1 MEYHI
6 QLQFEKLSIPLIQ
19 PSTCILELSFF
30 DKTLRYDYP
39 LTSPI
44 AVSLPFAFSSSPN
57 PKQAI
62 SLTIMLKL
70 SKKYK
75 KIAHGDIS
83 IYKKYFTSDTA
94 TIDKWVNLSLYQT
107 QLETMGHSTDI
118 IKAELNKGKIFV
130 KLTILDFIEVKKKF
144 LSKEPSVQSN
154 KPERVRSIAE
164 NPNELLRGKI
174 KQGKPNAHSDEMDVN
189 DETISQKE
197 FEDGLSELSISIVD
211 VNEDGREGLELTEF
225 INEDYLSKL
234 KQLIES
240 DYDSILP
247 KDVDNL
253 KQMNE
258 MLYQKY
264 SELKSK
270 YHEMLTALNN
280 ENEEM
285 RKKAKWYYDTYKE
298 IKKEVFKGRKELQA
312 KQHDLQKT
320 IHANSEFNKKVI
332 DNVVRYR
339 NEVNE
344 MKEKLGMNSVDKGKE
359 DENEEGE
366 AKMMCEL
373 LRKAAAMG
381 VNVFDGLDEDEKTEM
396 KRLLGVQEEDESENE
411 IGSKIIALIENDVNE
426 LFSQKMI
433 TNVNIDQINTYQ
445 YSFTDDKGSKLITF
459 KIENDKLYNV
469 QGEGFDEWLIKNF
482 AC

>member
-1 MEYHI
+1 MEYNI
-6 QLQFEKLSIPLIQ
+6 QLQFEKLSIPLIE
-19 PSTCILELSFF
+19 PSTCIFELSFF
-30 DKTLRYDYP
+30 DKKLRYDYP

-44 AVSLPFAFSSSPN
+44 NLSLPFTFPSSQT
-57 PKQAI
+57 PKHTI

-75 KIAHGDIS
+75 KIAHGDIH
-83 IYKKYFTSDTA
+83 IYKKYLTSETP
-94 TIDKWVNLSLYQT
+94 TIEKFINLFLYQS
-107 QLETMGHSTDI
+107 QLEAMGHSTDT
-118 IKAELNKGKIFV
+118 IKAELNKGKLFV
-130 KLTILDFIEVKKKF
+130 KLIILDFMEIKKKI
-144 LSKEPSVQSN
+144 LPNNN
-154 KPERVRSIAE
+154 K
-164 NPNELLRGKI
+164 L
-174 KQGKPNAHSDEMDVN
+174 KQPKANSHV
-189 DETISQKE
+189 DETEVIDEPQMQNE

-234 KQLIES
+234 KSLIEN

-247 KDVDNL
+247 KDINKL

-264 SELKSK
+264 NDLKNK
-270 YHEMLTALNN
+270 YNEMLTALNS

-285 RKKAKWYYDTYKE
+285 RKKAKWYYDNYKE
-298 IKKEVFKGRKELQA
+298 IKKEVFKGRKELRN
-312 KQHDLQKT
+312 KQNELQKT

-332 DNVVRYR
+332 DNIVLYR

-344 MKEKLGMNSVDKGKE
+344 MKEKLGMNDVNKVNDE
-359 DENEEGE
+359 DTNM
-366 AKMMCEL
+366 KMMCEL
-373 LRKAAAMG
+373 LRKAIANG
-381 VNVFDGLDEDEKTEM
+381 VNVFEGLDEDEKINM
-396 KRLLGVQEEDESENE
+396 KKILGVQEEDDNENE

-445 YSFTDDKGSKLITF
+445 YNFTNDKGSKLITF
-459 KIENDKLYNV
+459 KLENDKLYSE

-482 AC
+482 AY

>member
-1 MEYHI
+1 MEYNI
-6 QLQFEKLSIPLIQ
+6 QLQFEKLSIPLIE

-30 DKTLRYDYP
+30 DKKLRYDYP

-44 AVSLPFAFSSSPN
+44 NLSLPFTFPSSQT
-57 PKQAI
+57 PKHTI

-75 KIAHGDIS
+75 KIAHGDIH
-83 IYKKYFTSDTA
+83 IYKKYLTSETP
-94 TIDKWVNLSLYQT
+94 TIEKFINLFLYQS
-107 QLETMGHSTDI
+107 QLEAMGHSTDT
-118 IKAELNKGKIFV
+118 IKAELNKGKLFV
-130 KLTILDFIEVKKKF
+130 KLTILDFMEVKKNI
-144 LSKEPSVQSN
+144 LPNNN
-154 KPERVRSIAE
+154 K
-164 NPNELLRGKI
+164 L
-174 KQGKPNAHSDEMDVN
+174 KQPKANSHV
-189 DETISQKE
+189 DETEVIDEPQMQNE

-234 KQLIES
+234 KSLIEN

-247 KDVDNL
+247 KDINKL

-264 SELKSK
+264 NDLKNK
-270 YHEMLTALNN
+270 YNEMLTALNS

-285 RKKAKWYYDTYKE
+285 RKKAKWYYDNYKE
-298 IKKEVFKGRKELQA
+298 IKKEVFKGRKELRN
-312 KQHDLQKT
+312 KQNELQKT

-332 DNVVRYR
+332 DNIVLYR

-344 MKEKLGMNSVDKGKE
+344 MKEKLGMNDVNKVNDE
-359 DENEEGE
+359 DTNM
-366 AKMMCEL
+366 KMMCEL
-373 LRKAAAMG
+373 LRKAIANG
-381 VNVFDGLDEDEKTEM
+381 VNVFEGLDEDEKINM
-396 KRLLGVQEEDESENE
+396 KKILGVQEEDDNENE

-445 YSFTDDKGSKLITF
+445 YNFTNDKGSKLITF
-459 KIENDKLYNV
+459 KLENDKLYSE

-482 AC
+482 AY

>member
-1 MEYHI
+1 MEYNI
-6 QLQFEKLSIPLIQ
+6 QLQFEKLSIPLIE
-19 PSTCILELSFF
+19 PSTCILELSFL
-30 DKTLRYDYP
+30 DKKLRYDYP

-44 AVSLPFAFSSSPN
+44 NLSLPFTFPSSQT
-57 PKQAI
+57 PKHTI

-75 KIAHGDIS
+75 KIAHGDIH
-83 IYKKYFTSDTA
+83 IYKKYFTSDSL
-94 TIDKWVNLSLYQT
+94 TIEKDISLSLYQS
-107 QLETMGHSTDI
+107 QLEAMGHSTDT
-118 IKAELNKGKIFV
+118 IKAELNKGKLFV
-130 KLTILDFIEVKKKF
+130 KLTVLDFMEVKKKI
-144 LSKEPSVQSN
+144 LPNNN
-154 KPERVRSIAE
+154 K
-164 NPNELLRGKI
+164 L
-174 KQGKPNAHSDEMDVN
+174 KQPKANAHVDELEVN
-189 DETISQKE
+189 DEPPMQNE

-234 KQLIES
+234 KSLIEN

-247 KDVDNL
+247 KDIDKL

-264 SELKSK
+264 NELKNK
-270 YHEMLTALNN
+270 YNEMLTALNS

-285 RKKAKWYYDTYKE
+285 RKKAKWYYDNYKE
-298 IKKEVFKGRKELQA
+298 IKKEVFKGRKELQN
-312 KQHDLQKT
+312 KQNELQKT

-332 DNVVRYR
+332 DNIVRYR

-344 MKEKLGMNSVDKGKE
+344 MKEKLGMNDVDKGN
-359 DENEEGE
+359 DNDNDM
-366 AKMMCEL
+366 KMMCEL
-373 LRKAAAMG
+373 LRKAFASG
-381 VNVFDGLDEDEKTEM
+381 VNVFDGLDEDEKINM
-396 KRLLGVQEEDESENE
+396 KKLLDVQEEDDNENE

-445 YSFTDDKGSKLITF
+445 YNFTNDKGSKLITF
-459 KIENDKLYNV
+459 KLENDKLYSE

-482 AC
+482 AY

>member
-1 MEYHI
+1 MEYNI
-6 QLQFEKLSIPLIQ
+6 QLQFEKLSIPLIE
-19 PSTCILELSFF
+19 PSTCILELSFL
-30 DKTLRYDYP
+30 DKKLRYDYP

-44 AVSLPFAFSSSPN
+44 NLSLPFTFPSSQT
-57 PKQAI
+57 PKHTI

-75 KIAHGDIS
+75 KIAHGDIH
-83 IYKKYFTSDTA
+83 IYKKYFTSDSL
-94 TIDKWVNLSLYQT
+94 TIEKDISLSLYQS
-107 QLETMGHSTDI
+107 QLEAMGHSTDT
-118 IKAELNKGKIFV
+118 IKAELNKGKLFV
-130 KLTILDFIEVKKKF
+130 KLTVLDFMEVKKKI
-144 LSKEPSVQSN
+144 LPNNN
-154 KPERVRSIAE
+154 K
-164 NPNELLRGKI
+164 L
-174 KQGKPNAHSDEMDVN
+174 KQPKANAHVDELEVN
-189 DETISQKE
+189 DEPPMQNE

-234 KQLIES
+234 KSLIEN

-247 KDVDNL
+247 KDIDKL

-258 MLYQKY
+258 MLYHKY
-264 SELKSK
+264 SELKTK
-270 YHEMLTALNN
+270 YTEMLTALTS

-285 RKKAKWYYDTYKE
+285 RKKAKWYYDNYKQ
-298 IKKEVFKGRKELQA
+298 IKKEVFKGRKELCN
-312 KQHDLQKT
+312 KQNDLQKV
-320 IHANSEFNKKVI
+320 IHSNSEFNKKVI
-332 DNVVRYR
+332 DNIVRYR

-344 MKEKLGMNSVDKGKE
+344 LKERMGVNNVDQININDDSSE
-359 DENEEGE
+359 M
-366 AKMMCEL
+366 KMMCEL
-373 LRKAAAMG
+373 LRKAYVNG
-381 VNVFDGLDEDEKTEM
+381 VNVCEGMDEDERTALK
-396 KRLLGVQEEDESENE
+396 KLIGVQEEDDNE

-459 KIENDKLYNV
+459 KIENDKLYSDK
-469 QGEGFDEWLIKNF
+469 GEGFDEWLIKNF

>member
-1 MEYHI
+1 MEYNI
-6 QLQFEKLSIPLIQ
+6 QLQFEKLSIPLIE

-30 DKTLRYDYP
+30 DKKLRYDYP

-44 AVSLPFAFSSSPN
+44 NLSLPFTFPSSQT
-57 PKQAI
+57 PKHTI

-75 KIAHGDIS
+75 KIAHGDIH
-83 IYKKYFTSDTA
+83 IYKKYLTSETP
-94 TIDKWVNLSLYQT
+94 TIEKFINLSLYQS
-107 QLETMGHSTDI
+107 QLEAMGHSTDT
-118 IKAELNKGKIFV
+118 IKAELNKGKLFV
-130 KLTILDFIEVKKKF
+130 KLTILDFMEVKKNI
-144 LSKEPSVQSN
+144 LPNNN
-154 KPERVRSIAE
+154 K
-164 NPNELLRGKI
+164 L
-174 KQGKPNAHSDEMDVN
+174 KQPKANSHV
-189 DETISQKE
+189 DETEVIDEPQMQNE

-234 KQLIES
+234 KSLIEN

-247 KDVDNL
+247 KDINKL

-264 SELKSK
+264 NDLKNK
-270 YHEMLTALNN
+270 YNEMLTALNS

-285 RKKAKWYYDTYKE
+285 RKKAKWYYDNYKE
-298 IKKEVFKGRKELQA
+298 IKKEVFKGRKELRN
-312 KQHDLQKT
+312 KQNELQKT

-332 DNVVRYR
+332 DNIVLYR

-344 MKEKLGMNSVDKGKE
+344 MKEKLGMNDVNKVNDE
-359 DENEEGE
+359 DTNM
-366 AKMMCEL
+366 KMMCEL
-373 LRKAAAMG
+373 LRKAIANG
-381 VNVFDGLDEDEKTEM
+381 VNVFEGLDEDEKINM
-396 KRLLGVQEEDESENE
+396 KKILGVQEEDDNENE

-445 YSFTDDKGSKLITF
+445 YNFTNDKGSKLITF
-459 KIENDKLYNV
+459 KLENDKLYSE

-482 AC
+482 AY